1 MHSFKK
7 ISAIILTGSLLFA
20 SCSKKN
26 CEDSADEFS
35 LYFETWSTS
44 SSIGD
49 CDGMEDALPDVL
61 AAYENLCD
69 EEKAQLE
76 SELEIYSSDD
86 IAALHDNLIL
96 QIGCGCE
103 AASTN
108 FGLVWVNWSSAASV
122 GDCAEMETLLPSVLE
137 AYNNLCAA
145 DKAIFASQSGL
156 TDEQDIIDLHDQS
169 LIDNEC

>member
-1 MHSFKK
+1 MHSFKR

-26 CEDSADEFS
+26 CEDSANEFS
-35 LYFETWSTS
+35 LYFETWISAANA
-44 SSIGD
+44 GD
-49 CDGMEDALPDVL
+49 CDGMTSLPDVVE
-61 AAYENLCD
+61 AYNNLCD
-69 EEKAQLE
+69 AEKAELE
-76 SELEIYSSDD
+76 SSEYEISSSDD
-86 IAALHDNLIL
+86 IEALYENLIL
-96 QIGCGCE
+96 LCDCGT
-103 AASTN
+103 ASTN
-108 FGLVWVNWSSAASV
+108 FGLIWVNWSSAASV